1 MIYIDKCR
9 TDLGVT
15 VDEWAVDDRCRFSDS
30 GKVGIGTGVRV
41 LDVTDKFGDVLV
53 RLVISDSC
61 SDNVSR
67 FSCRRCCLMNKELL
81 EPIMRAH
88 GDKNK
93 DLAAAIGMSVPNF
106 STIWNGRGEFA
117 LKYIRLIARRYSLT
131 PEQVYKIFIFPQG

>member
-53 RLVISDSC
+53 RLVISDFC
-61 SDNVSR
+61 SDNAVSYT
-67 FSCRRCCLMNKELL
+67 LL
-81 EPIMRAH
+81 
-88 GDKNK
+88 
-93 DLAAAIGMSVPNF
+93 L
-106 STIWNGRGEFA
+106 
-117 LKYIRLIARRYSLT
+117 
-131 PEQVYKIFIFPQG
+131 QGGVVS